1 MITDTA
7 SYRRILEVLAS
18 ANYTDK
24 GVSAALGIE
33 NLGKLRERR
42 LPGYRLQWLSSGRVV
57 LDFKSRIAYYV
68 GLSPVICMLQLVEQT
83 QCCRRRLIVPLD
95 DGLGS
100 LERQVQD
107 EKNPP
112 SHLT

>member
-7 SYRRILEVLAS
+7 SYPRILEVLAG

-57 LDFKSRIAYYV
+57 LDFKSRIAFT
-68 GLSPVICMLQLVEQT
+68 LHFRP
-83 QCCRRRLIVPLD
+83 
-95 DGLGS
+95 
-100 LERQVQD
+100 
-107 EKNPP
+107 
-112 SHLT
+112 